1 MTHSLCARRDLFSS
15 KRRYLSVTAV
25 VLVVAIS
32 ELNAFFLKH
41 IFKIPTSNSL
51 NIMRLG
57 LWSLIGA
64 PSIRQVCEFCR
75 IIPGAMAHLRPFSL
89 QLYVYVTDPTCKRLG
104 TQAFCAGGIL
114 LTEALICF
122 RFGWP
127 LWPVHQTITCI
138 TQWILMVCLW
148 AVP

>member
-1 MTHSLCARRDLFSS
+1 
-15 KRRYLSVTAV
+15 LSVTAV
-25 VLVVAIS
+25 VLFVAIS

-57 LWSLIGA
+57 LWSVIGA
-64 PSIRQVCEFCR
+64 PSIR
-75 IIPGAMAHLRPFSL
+75 

-127 LWPVHQTITCI
+127 LWPVPLTIQCI
-138 TQWILMVCLW
+138 TQWILMVC
-148 AVP
+148 